1 MKKRFQATRREIV
14 RNSFLVLTGF
24 SLLLVFSCSKEV
36 PDIPRGPASF
46 PEGAIALPDG
56 VSAEGETPHQ
66 DGGIMAEINRYK
78 ERLNSNPNDL
88 AALIFLGNANF
99 DIRRYEPARD
109 FYIRA
114 LAIDPKNP
122 QVRTDLASCYR
133 HLGETD
139 LAVSE
144 LRTTLLL
151 TPDHP
156 EALYNLGV
164 VLLNDKGDRP
174 GAKSAWERLV
184 QTHRGHPL
192 AEGLPEKI
200 KEITVADKKGR
211 S

>member
-1 MKKRFQATRREIV
+1 MKRRICATRREIA
-14 RNSFLVLTGF
+14 RSAFLVLTVI
-24 SLLLVFSCSKEV
+24 SLLLVFSCRKEA
-36 PDIPRGPASF
+36 PDSSRGPASI

-56 VSAEGETPHQ
+56 VSAAGETPHQ
-66 DGGIMAEINRYK
+66 EGGILSEINRYK
-78 ERLNSNPNDL
+78 ERLNANPNDL

-99 DIRRYEPARD
+99 DIRRFQPARD

-133 HLGETD
+133 NLGDAD

-164 VLLNDKGDRP
+164 VLLNVKGDRQ
-174 GAKSAWERLV
+174 GAKTAWERLI
-184 QTHRGHPL
+184 QTHPGHPL
-192 AEGLPEKI
+192 AEGLREKI
-200 KEITVADKKGR
+200 KEITIADKKGK